1 MNNVIE
7 RVWIDISSMSVFRM
21 YNFQFWGFFKEGITL
36 EARIGKYIANL
47 SSIFNLVKKILLREK
62 KLSDAFILGTKNVQ
76 MKNSQ
81 IDMIHNLGA
90 ATVSSHGPES
100 A

>member
-1 MNNVIE
+1 M
-7 RVWIDISSMSVFRM
+7 
-21 YNFQFWGFFKEGITL
+21 
-36 EARIGKYIANL
+36 
-47 SSIFNLVKKILLREK
+47 KKR
-62 KLSDAFILGTKNVQ
+62 SDAFILGTKNVQ

>member
-1 MNNVIE
+1 MNSECI
-7 RVWIDISSMSVFRM
+7 I
-21 YNFQFWGFFKEGITL
+21 GFLKEGINW
-36 EARIGKYIANL
+36 ESRIGKYIANL

-62 KLSDAFILGTKNVQ
+62 NKLSDAFILGTKNVQ
-76 MKNSQ
+76 MKNNQ
-81 IDMIHNLGA
+81 IDMIHNLGV

>member
-1 MNNVIE
+1 MHEAIHIDRYVNIHMNNVIE

-62 KLSDAFILGTKNVQ
+62 NFLMLLF
-76 MKNSQ
+76 
-81 IDMIHNLGA
+81 
-90 ATVSSHGPES
+90 
-100 A
+100 